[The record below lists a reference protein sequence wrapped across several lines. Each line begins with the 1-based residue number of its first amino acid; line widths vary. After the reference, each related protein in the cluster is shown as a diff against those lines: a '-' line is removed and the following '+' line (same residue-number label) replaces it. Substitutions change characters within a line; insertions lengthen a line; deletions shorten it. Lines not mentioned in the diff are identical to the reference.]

1 MQPMLETQALLAR
14 AIRRDFPGRIALVS
28 SFGAESAVLLHLVA
42 QVDRATPVI
51 LIDTGK
57 LFGETLAFRQHLAAE
72 LGLSDV
78 RHASPRPEALAQ
90 GDPDGRL
97 YARDADAC
105 CRLRKVEPLARAL
118 GPFAAWISGRRRAHG
133 GERAALPLVE
143 TDGERRT
150 RLNPL
155 AFWEDH
161 HMADYAR
168 AFDLPEHPL
177 LAQGYRSIGCAPC
190 TRPVGP
196 GEEARAGR
204 WAGSDKR
211 ECGIF
216 WSPEGPRRV
225 AA

>member
-14 AIRRDFPGRIALVS
+14 AIRRDFAGRIALVS

-57 LFGETLAFRQHLAAE
+57 LFAQTLAFRQRLAAE
-72 LGLSDV
+72 LGLADV
-78 RHASPRPEALAQ
+78 RHAGPRPEALAA

-97 YARDADAC
+97 HASDADAC
-105 CRLRKVEPLARAL
+105 CRLRKVAPLAEAL
-118 GPFAAWISGRRRAHG
+118 GPFAAWISGRRRAQG

-143 TDGERRT
+143 TDGQGRT

-177 LAQGYRSIGCAPC
+177 LAHGYRSIGCAPC
-190 TRPVGP
+190 TRPVAP
-196 GEEARAGR
+196 GEHARAGR
-204 WAGSDKR
+204 WAGTAKT
-211 ECGIF
+211 ECGIH
-216 WSPEGPRRV
+216 WTPEGPRRV